1 MHVEEYKWQLPLKI
15 IGGTFR
21 KNGASDRTST
31 NFSTHAM
38 QSTVNNFLQTINKI
52 NKSLT
57 RIDKIGTLEF
67 NTAVLKGFL
76 LGSEEYH

>member
-1 MHVEEYKWQLPLKI
+1 
-15 IGGTFR
+15 
-21 KNGASDRTST
+21 
-31 NFSTHAM
+31 M
-38 QSTVNNFLQTINKI
+38 QSIVNNFLQTINKI
-52 NKSLT
+52 IKSLT